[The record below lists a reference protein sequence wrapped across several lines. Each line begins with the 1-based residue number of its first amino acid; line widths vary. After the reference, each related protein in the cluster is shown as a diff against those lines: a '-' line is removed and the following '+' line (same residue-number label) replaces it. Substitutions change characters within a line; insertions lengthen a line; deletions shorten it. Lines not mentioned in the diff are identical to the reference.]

1 MGRTRY
7 CYAMTLG
14 TGPVWMLRKKAALV
28 DAYSAHKH
36 DPGSHIA
43 THMGTNAVGHCSV
56 SRLVGRGGSI
66 DPSSNSNLSP
76 SKPDQGNEPLSLAP
90 CALPCRGGVLL
101 HISTI
106 LAIVS
111 FFRSLRPGHI
121 WASLSAENISTRFCF
136 LPHSCRPHA
145 ICKQACSAL
154 LTTCFLGFPRDLTH
168 IYQKSSFFV
177 PLSKSVSIADLL
189 SGTPG
194 FCKGSRKKG
203 LRMTLKSLK
212 SLNQTQFRLLDK
224 ARAGHLMRTQ
234 ARELALEQEPSPQTW
249 PCRR

>member
-1 MGRTRY
+1 
-7 CYAMTLG
+7 
-14 TGPVWMLRKKAALV
+14 MLRL
-28 DAYSAHKH
+28 SSRR
-36 DPGSHIA
+36 PGGIHPPTA
-43 THMGTNAVGHCSV
+43 TSL
-56 SRLVGRGGSI
+56 R
-66 DPSSNSNLSP
+66 
-76 SKPDQGNEPLSLAP
+76 PDQRNEPSSLAP

-101 HISTI
+101 HISSI

-168 IYQKSSFFV
+168 IYQKSSFFL